1 MDRFATPP
9 PTLERRGPLPF
20 GELNAAAVELIRDSG
35 SRKATLDAIEQL
47 DGREITDLVLFA
59 EAYDVAGLRA
69 RLKQIAGGSLRA
81 GVQAKALAA
90 EVLQLA
96 PARAVAALTT
106 GR

>member
-1 MDRFATPP
+1 MT
-9 PTLERRGPLPF
+9 TLTRSAPLPF
-20 GELNAAAVELIRDSG
+20 DQLTSSALELVAESG
-35 SRKATLDAIEQL
+35 ARQATLDAVDVL

-59 EAYDVAGLRA
+59 EALDYAGLRA
-69 RLKQIAGGSLRA
+69 RLKQITGGSLRA

-96 PARAVAALTT
+96 PTHAIAALST